1 MEKDLPNLRNEI
13 ENMKNKL
20 SELNEETKNL
30 RNIYLEFDRSIL
42 TLKR

>member
-20 SELNEETKNL
+20 SQLNEETKNL

-42 TLKR
+42 TLKS

>member
-1 MEKDLPNLRNEI
+1 MEKDLPNLRNAI

-20 SELNEETKNL
+20 SQLNEETKNL

-42 TLKR
+42 TLKS

>member
-42 TLKR
+42 TLKS

>member
-1 MEKDLPNLRNEI
+1 MEKDFPNLRNAI

>member
-1 MEKDLPNLRNEI
+1 MEKDFPNLRNAI

-20 SELNEETKNL
+20 SKLNEETKNL

-42 TLKR
+42 TLKS